1 MRPASL
7 VMPKRCSP
15 QNSPATN
22 EPDYALKVTVIYQ
35 DHAGYHWAR
44 EICSQVQH
52 VIGEDALRIE
62 AWSIDEL
69 NCLEPWCQAVEAA
82 SNADLIVVAV
92 RAEGQLPLDVGIWL
106 DTWLPQRRAR
116 PGALIALLS
125 VPDQPGFR
133 PFQVQE
139 SLHEVAQKSHLD
151 FFLQERLAA
160 AKPASAREQLSVDA
174 TRWLATPRF
183 VGLQSRLNT
192 FHSEGA
198 RKGSD

>member
-1 MRPASL
+1 M
-7 VMPKRCSP
+7 
-15 QNSPATN
+15 QATTGRGRS
-22 EPDYALKVTVIYQ
+22 D
-35 DHAGYHWAR
+35 
-44 EICSQVQH
+44 SQVQH

>member
-1 MRPASL
+1 MTPR
-7 VMPKRCSP
+7 RCP
-15 QNSPATN
+15 PRNAPPTN
-22 EPDYALKVTVIYQ
+22 EPSYALKVTVIYQ
-35 DHAGYHWAR
+35 DPAGHNWAR
-44 EICSQVQH
+44 EICSRVQLA
-52 VIGEDALRIE
+52 IGEDALRIM
-62 AWSIDEL
+62 AWSMDEL

-82 SNADLIVVAV
+82 SNADIIVVAV

-106 DTWLPQRRAR
+106 DTWLPQRHAR

-125 VPDQPGFR
+125 VPDQPGLR
-133 PFQVQE
+133 PFQIQE

-160 AKPASAREQLSVDA
+160 VKPASAREQLSVDA
-174 TRWLATPRF
+174 TRWPAPPRF
-183 VGLQSRLNT
+183 VGLQRRLNT